1 MAPQNMA
8 DVHETLMNKAIAL
21 AEKCEPVADRIPKVG
36 AVIAIGDVVIGH
48 GHRGTGT
55 KGDDDHAEMVA
66 ISKVFDKSQLHAATL
81 YTTLEPCTKEV
92 RSDPTKCCTELI
104 KQYGIRQ
111 VFGIGSPPPVRP
123 QPSLP
128 ILFHDEPGFTNP
140 VINMAIIRRGMK
152 SFRDN
157 SISARVLICVRQPLS
172 AVSSDGT
179 RWRSR
184 AVAPLYGIAAA
195 HPFAVLAFAEVG
207 QIFGTGDPHG
217 AGSVARHYRKL
228 SSFCEGR

>member
-1 MAPQNMA
+1 MEGARSDARNATGSAISSGWPGCPIGMPPTS
-8 DVHETLMNKAIAL
+8 VETLASH
-21 AEKCEPVADRIPKVG
+21 
-36 AVIAIGDVVIGH
+36 H
-48 GHRGTGT
+48 GS
-55 KGDDDHAEMVA
+55 A
-66 ISKVFDKSQLHAATL
+66 SAA
-81 YTTLEPCTKEV
+81 
-92 RSDPTKCCTELI
+92 R
-104 KQYGIRQ
+104 R
-111 VFGIGSPPPVRP
+111 PVRP

-207 QIFGTGDPHG
+207 QILGTGDPHG
-217 AGSVARHYRKL
+217 AGSVARHY
-228 SSFCEGR
+228 